1 LQLLL
6 PLLQLP
12 LLLLLPLLPL
22 LLLLLLPHI
31 LIIVFLLIDVLHHY
45 PHRFFAALNPQL
57 LRYSPPYLQHKSVQ
71 NAFDIKYNKEYQIYE
86 YNSMEMKSV
95 RARTYGQ
102 DAC

>member
-31 LIIVFLLIDVLHHY
+31 LIIALFLVAVFHHY

-57 LRYSPPYLQHKSVQ
+57 LRYFPPYLQHKSVQ
-71 NAFDIKYNKEYQIYE
+71 NTFDIKYNEEYTSIILW
-86 YNSMEMKSV
+86 
-95 RARTYGQ
+95 R
-102 DAC
+102 